1 MKTLLNDLAVF
12 LLILALGIIGCA
24 APATQ
29 LPLTQSPPTQPP
41 APEVTEEA
49 VVDPLAEV
57 VLKMAESM
65 NAGDLEGS
73 LGYFADDSVT
83 YFVGMP
89 PTGMEIYRGKEGIRP
104 VWEECIGSHFKMEVE
119 IVSVVGD
126 VVNARS
132 KTWHDFTRQLGVA
145 PNEFIETYVVKDG
158 KIALY
163 SSVLTEES
171 LAKFRPALAAV
182 IPPEPTAAPSTDT
195 SVSEI
200 NVIISDDTCSYD
212 GTLVL
217 KAGAVTVNVDAT
229 GEDKKAY
236 GLSFFTLDS
245 GKDLV
250 DLMSGTPLP
259 SPPAWSNMLTLWEVG
274 SGATKTF
281 TFGAD
286 EGPLYLVCWS
296 KPPDLAVGNVGPFE
310 VK

>member
-1 MKTLLNDLAVF
+1 MKTLFKDLAVF
-12 LLILALGIIGCA
+12 LLILVLGVTGCA

-29 LPLTQSPPTQPP
+29 FPPTQTPF
-41 APEVTEEA
+41 PEVTEET

-57 VLKMAESM
+57 VLKMAERM

-119 IVSVVGD
+119 IVSVVD
-126 VVNARS
+126 SVVNARS
-132 KTWHDFTRQLGVA
+132 KTWHDFTCQLGVA

-158 KIALY
+158 KIAIY
-163 SSVLTEES
+163 SSTLTEEA
-171 LAKFRPALAAV
+171 LVKFKPALAAV
-182 IPPEPTAAPSTDT
+182 MPPEPTAVPSTDT
-195 SVSEI
+195 PVSEI
-200 NVIISDDTCSYD
+200 NVIISDDTCSYE
-212 GTLVL
+212 GSMVL
-217 KAGAVTVNVDAT
+217 QAGPIKVNVDAKA
-229 GEDKKAY
+229 EDKKAY
-236 GLSFFTLDS
+236 GLTFFSLDS
-245 GKDLV
+245 GKDIV
-250 DLMSGTPLP
+250 DLMTTTPLP
-259 SPPAWSNMLTLWEVG
+259 SPPAWSKMLTLWEVG
-274 SGATKTF
+274 PGTSNSH